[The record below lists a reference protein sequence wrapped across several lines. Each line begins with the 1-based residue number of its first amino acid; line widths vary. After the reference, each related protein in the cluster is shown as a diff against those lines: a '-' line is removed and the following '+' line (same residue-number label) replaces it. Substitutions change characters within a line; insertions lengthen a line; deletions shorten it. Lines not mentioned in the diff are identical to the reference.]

1 MHAWTNVLSFNVP
14 AANILN
20 TLRRNGNVLIAVDTA
35 GRVLE
40 LSQLL
45 VRWEVPAMG
54 CMQNAYL
61 HMYFAH

>member
-1 MHAWTNVLSFNVP
+1 MFIFD

-45 VRWEVPAMG
+45 VSFVVTVITCAAEIVLFVVLA
-54 CMQNAYL
+54 L
-61 HMYFAH
+61 HY

>member
-1 MHAWTNVLSFNVP
+1 MSIMYALTGVLSFRLHS
-14 AANILN
+14 ANILN

-45 VRWEVPAMG
+45 VR
-54 CMQNAYL
+54 Y
-61 HMYFAH
+61 